1 MKNALLI
8 ALAVVVQASTLR
20 AATPMTFDQAVVRL
34 AERHAQSRDVWMT
47 LLTEGIESGA
57 LKSDLDLEL
66 AYRFIRDTI
75 WVAVRWYRPG
85 GELSHVRVAQQYL
98 SILLDGIAA

>member
-1 MKNALLI
+1 MTEPATGTRRDELLAI
-8 ALAVVVQASTLR
+8 AA
-20 AATPMTFDQAVVRL
+20 RL
-34 AERHAQSRDVWMT
+34 FAERHAQSRQVW
-47 LLTEGIESGA
+47 LTQLQEGMESGD

-66 AYRFIRDTI
+66 AYRFIRDTV

-85 GELSHVRVAQQYL
+85 GELPARKVADQYL